1 MKKGFRF
8 YLTLWLVKL
17 TTKIMKLLGRKA
29 THLPGVLAYRL
40 CPDILSRIGMP
51 NKTIAITGTNGKT
64 TTANMISDFL
74 KSKNISYMHNNYGS
88 NTVHG
93 VIASF
98 ISFCNLKG
106 NVDREFGIIE
116 IDERSS
122 YRIYKDFTPDIL
134 VVTNLFRDSSKRN
147 AHAEYIFDIID
158 DATPDSTKLIL
169 NSDDLISSRLKP
181 NSDRRFYSIDLLSGE
196 KEIRDSRI
204 KDIENCPICN
214 HRLVPEFIRYNH
226 IGRYH
231 CENCGFESPKA
242 DYIIHK
248 ADLIDKTAEVTHGNK
263 TYSFK
268 LQSSNIVDLYNFL
281 SAIVALSEVGFSMEE
296 LEKDFHGVEV
306 VKSRYNDQIIGD
318 KRFVYMMAKAINPIS
333 ASRTF
338 DYIRKQEGNIAIIF
352 GNSKHSIGYMNSENT
367 AWLYDLD
374 FNYLL
379 GDNIKQFITCGK
391 RHKDQEVA
399 LLLSGIDKSKIID
412 IDGWD
417 GIEDVIDYEN
427 IDTIFLLNDI
437 DTLDLTGKVKSKIE
451 EKLKQRIRNEN

>member
-181 NSDRRFYSIDLLSGE
+181 NSDRRFYSIDFSIILRFNSSTISDNFTLLAIFFS
-196 KEIRDSRI
+196 KIFYYVI
-204 KDIENCPICN
+204 
-214 HRLVPEFIRYNH
+214 
-226 IGRYH
+226 
-231 CENCGFESPKA
+231 
-242 DYIIHK
+242 
-248 ADLIDKTAEVTHGNK
+248 
-263 TYSFK
+263 
-268 LQSSNIVDLYNFL
+268 SNAFC
-281 SAIVALSEVGFSMEE
+281 
-296 LEKDFHGVEV
+296 
-306 VKSRYNDQIIGD
+306 
-318 KRFVYMMAKAINPIS
+318 
-333 ASRTF
+333 
-338 DYIRKQEGNIAIIF
+338 YIRN
-352 GNSKHSIGYMNSENT
+352 
-367 AWLYDLD
+367 L
-374 FNYLL
+374 
-379 GDNIKQFITCGK
+379 
-391 RHKDQEVA
+391 
-399 LLLSGIDKSKIID
+399 
-412 IDGWD
+412 
-417 GIEDVIDYEN
+417 
-427 IDTIFLLNDI
+427 
-437 DTLDLTGKVKSKIE
+437 
-451 EKLKQRIRNEN
+451 